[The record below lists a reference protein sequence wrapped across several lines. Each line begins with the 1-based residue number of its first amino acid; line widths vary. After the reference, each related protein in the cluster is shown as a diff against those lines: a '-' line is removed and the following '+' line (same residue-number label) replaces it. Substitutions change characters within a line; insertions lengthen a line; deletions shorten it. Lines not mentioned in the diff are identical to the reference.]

1 MKKISIK
8 KEYKE
13 VKKLKLLFFSFF
25 HKVNE
30 YRNIDNFFAIFFIF
44 SNILQICYFLDFL
57 FVGKNLNESSK
68 YYKSFIELD
77 IYDPVRILYKFVSLI
92 PLLEYNEN
100 IFKFNYPII
109 LIIFYI
115 INLVLII
122 CIIMAIRA
130 IIFSKNISMILILNI
145 ISTSFLFF
153 QNTVFNA
160 NILIFLYPFYGT
172 LTNISP
178 WNHLEFKIINMFLI
192 IFNIILS
199 FLFSFFNNDAVNQN
213 ENFLCREDNNN
224 EIVLNLIRIILL
236 ICYISN
242 FSQALINSI
251 CLFCLFILIVDNYKI
266 LEKKYYNHEM
276 PNRVYKA
283 LIICILKIY
292 FDGFLAIFWGIYL
305 KDYSFGIII
314 TFILSLLIF
323 KYRYKKLRG
332 IIFNLQTNDLKNIDD
347 VLSYTS
353 ILEDEISKSIIN
365 NPLSCS
371 RLSGFLIDHRNH
383 CNSPN
388 CCLKNEGDLFLP
400 LINKSSRVE
409 INSDI
414 DKLAKNEILLI
425 HLVKEIFLNLSNK
438 FYGKSKYHFA
448 YASFLLF
455 RFGNIKLALIE
466 IENSKQFANSIQ
478 EEFSF
483 YILKQVA
490 NQRLINNQYYISKYA
505 KNNITIID
513 ILDVIVFENLSIELE
528 TQIFDCARLKRDLW
542 KMLLKNNIKIE
553 YLYQKG
559 TDYINKK
566 DIIDKIWKQ
575 LNQITSQNQKIL
587 NIYNEYL
594 IVICDNQINNLNKEI
609 KINKNIEDND
619 EEIEDLVETRF
630 YDDIC
635 IFIINLTFGKD
646 IGKITYYNTMACKL
660 FDVKPD
666 ELINQNIGIIM
677 PKTISKFHNNM
688 LKTFLETGKTRVTGT
703 NTSTFIRM
711 KNHLIKPINLLVM
724 PIPNFSD
731 KSQALGILRSIIS
744 SNFYIIFDECGVIDS
759 YTENFSLFDE
769 SFRLETFKENFGDDV
784 DFFIFYLFPFLL
796 QPIEHLGNKPLFLNE
811 STLMESCQSQM
822 YAYFDRNLFYILA
835 EIMEN
840 LNNDKLNNKN
850 SIKQIRKSQ
859 IKIKFEFEKLN
870 EEEKRKYLIYK
881 NFCKSLLQMKEML
894 KRGTVYKYNY
904 KGRPSQSKSLRING
918 PNLRKSI
925 ILNQHMGNKIGN
937 ENLDNFNDN
946 CPYIEQYLDYKN
958 YLEER
963 SDLNKLNRNNLLRT
977 ILQTDLAY
985 SPLKFTENKNSMF
998 LSPISKKIFNSKIS
1012 IFKFN
1017 NVNKIFV
1024 MELSIP
1030 PNDLDNIYN
1039 NSIDNLN
1046 DDTNN
1051 SNKLHIDTN
1060 KSNNLQI
1067 QEEIKKNKI
1076 DFQTETSVSED
1087 TGSVSSNVK
1096 LSFNSMF
1103 HLIQKIRDEKR
1114 LSNVFQKATYMNLM
1128 FYLLILI
1135 LLIFGIFF
1143 CIYSNSLSSQLKNL
1157 FSAFIHYNKIIQYFL
1172 VLRKNSFIEL
1182 KRIYL
1187 KNNNLPEFPNINLY
1201 NINDTLAI
1209 NAANLLICSKNISK
1223 ILYKISENSYV
1234 NDIDNLNYNTGDNI
1248 NEHYTTI
1255 SEVENRLIKCNIYI
1269 TNPNNLKNE
1278 IVINLLSNY
1287 LNIEISENNFSLI
1300 SVEERE
1306 NRLNY
1311 IIEHTTNIFFE
1322 NLWKKNEI
1330 LKELFF
1336 KIIDKTKNTMIFC
1349 YISLG
1354 LITFIIL
1361 IIVFILLKKMYTIN
1375 KKIIE
1380 KFTTIKREDINDIII
1395 TLEEFILNLK
1405 KENYSIEKFLK
1416 HEEDNKIKN
1425 TEISF
1430 EEQIEN
1436 FNENDDFN
1444 NLYNN
1449 NEINDENEL
1458 ANLIK
1463 NDEKN
1468 EKSGSK
1474 ITKKTIINEK
1484 IKNDLNNQNEKEK
1497 NKKNLNSK
1505 HSDSNDNNNN
1515 NNNSINQI
1523 KRKANIF
1530 LVFSMNIF
1538 SIIIIII
1545 AYLIVTYIV
1554 VVYFQ
1559 NKYKLY
1565 YNLLMKILI
1574 SRTENEINL
1583 SNIFGIFLFDNKIYF
1598 NNSLKNN
1605 IIYSKNIYDQMRLIN
1620 LEIFTFYS
1628 KNKNGLSKNTQK
1640 KLENIFYNNFINNF
1654 IDENEK
1660 INFDFDFEKIFKDGF
1675 EYALNYYQNQI
1686 RIIIDIFNRN
1696 ENSDLY
1702 DLFIKNNFN
1711 FIVCNFLNTNYFQ
1724 IVYSYFSIIL
1734 DEQFNNNSKKSLI
1747 FLIVFYCLCIFI
1759 LFLTI
1764 CTKWIKYFNQLKQ
1777 EEFISIK
1784 LIAEI
1789 PIYITMKNDDILSF
1803 LKSFSRKDE

>member
-1 MKKISIK
+1 M
-8 KEYKE
+8 
-13 VKKLKLLFFSFF
+13 
-25 HKVNE
+25 
-30 YRNIDNFFAIFFIF
+30 
-44 SNILQICYFLDFL
+44 
-57 FVGKNLNESSK
+57 
-68 YYKSFIELD
+68 
-77 IYDPVRILYKFVSLI
+77 
-92 PLLEYNEN
+92 
-100 IFKFNYPII
+100 
-109 LIIFYI
+109 
-115 INLVLII
+115 
-122 CIIMAIRA
+122 
-130 IIFSKNISMILILNI
+130 
-145 ISTSFLFF
+145 
-153 QNTVFNA
+153 
-160 NILIFLYPFYGT
+160 
-172 LTNISP
+172 
-178 WNHLEFKIINMFLI
+178 
-192 IFNIILS
+192 
-199 FLFSFFNNDAVNQN
+199 
-213 ENFLCREDNNN
+213 
-224 EIVLNLIRIILL
+224 
-236 ICYISN
+236 
-242 FSQALINSI
+242 
-251 CLFCLFILIVDNYKI
+251 
-266 LEKKYYNHEM
+266 
-276 PNRVYKA
+276 
-283 LIICILKIY
+283 KIY

-305 KDYSFGIII
+305 KDYSLGIIV
-314 TFILSLLIF
+314 TFILSLLIL
-323 KYRYKKLRG
+323 KYRYKKLKS

-347 VLSYTS
+347 VLTYTS
-353 ILEDEISKSIIN
+353 ILEDEISQSIIN

-594 IVICDNQINNLNKEI
+594 TVICDNQINNLNKEI

-1039 NSIDNLN
+1039 NSINNLDEDSN
-1046 DDTNN
+1046 NNN
-1051 SNKLHIDTN
+1051 SNNNNMNTN

-1067 QEEIKKNKI
+1067 QDEINKKKLEY
-1076 DFQTETSVSED
+1076 QTETSVSDD
-1087 TGSVSSNVK
+1087 TGSISSNVK

-1143 CIYSNSLSSQLKNL
+1143 CAYSNLLSSQLKNL
-1157 FSAFIHYNKIIQYFL
+1157 FNVFIHYNKLIQYFL
-1172 VLRKNSFIEL
+1172 VLRKNSLIEL

-1187 KNNNLPEFPNINLY
+1187 KNNSLPEFPNIDLY

-1209 NAANLLICSKNISK
+1209 NAAYLLICSKNISK
-1223 ILYKISENSYV
+1223 ILFKISENSYI
-1234 NDIDNLNYNTGDNI
+1234 NKIDNLNYNTNDNI

-1278 IVINLLSNY
+1278 IVIQLLSNY
-1287 LNIEISENNFSLI
+1287 LNIEIAENNFNTNSAA
-1300 SVEERE
+1300 ERE

-1322 NLWKKNEI
+1322 NLWEKNNI
-1330 LKELFF
+1330 LDKLFF
-1336 KIIDKTKNTMIFC
+1336 KIIDRTKNTMIVC

-1361 IIVFILLKKMYTIN
+1361 IIVFILLRKMYTIN

-1380 KFTTIKREDINDIII
+1380 KFTTIKREDINDIIN

-1405 KENYSIEKFLK
+1405 TENYSIEKFLK

-1425 TEISF
+1425 TENSF

-1436 FNENDDFN
+1436 FKENLSDNDDFYNIN
-1444 NLYNN
+1444 NID
-1449 NEINDENEL
+1449 EISEENEHV
-1458 ANLIK
+1458 NLIK
-1463 NDEKN
+1463 NNNEEKFEKTNSKIVKKTVIKSEN
-1468 EKSGSK
+1468 EKLK
-1474 ITKKTIINEK
+1474 NNNDINNTNEK
-1484 IKNDLNNQNEKEK
+1484 DK
-1497 NKKNLNSK
+1497 NKKNLNVK
-1505 HSDSNDNNNN
+1505 HSELNDNNNS
-1515 NNNSINQI
+1515 SINQI
-1523 KRKANIF
+1523 QRKANIF

-1538 SIIIIII
+1538 SIIVIII

-1554 VVYFQ
+1554 VIYFQ

-1565 YNLLMKILI
+1565 YNLLMKILV
-1574 SRTENEINL
+1574 SRNENEINF
-1583 SNIFGIFLFDNKIYF
+1583 SNIFGIFLFENKIYF

-1605 IIYSKNIYDQMRLIN
+1605 IVYSKLIYDRMRLIN
-1620 LEIFTFYS
+1620 LEILTFYS
-1628 KNKNGLSKNTQK
+1628 KNKNGLNKNTQK
-1640 KLENIFYNNFINNF
+1640 KLENIFYNNFIDSF
-1654 IDENEK
+1654 IEENEK
-1660 INFDFDFEKIFKDGF
+1660 INFDFNFEKIFKDGF

-1696 ENSDLY
+1696 ENNSELY

-1711 FIVCNFLNTNYFQ
+1711 FIVCNFLNTIYFQ
-1724 IVYSYFSIIL
+1724 KVYSYFSIIL
-1734 DEQFNNNSKKSLI
+1734 NEQFNNNSKKSLI

-1789 PIYITMKNDDILSF
+1789 PIYITMKNDDILNF
-1803 LKSFSRKDE
+1803 LKNFSRNDE